1 MDVDGHLDGGVLRQ
15 VLLEHLPGAVVRAVV
30 QGVVDG
36 GVVDNPKAR
45 GLQGLFQGLPGG
57 HHALLLVSGAGLHI
71 RVVKARV
78 ALGVGL
84 AGVGVVDEDFHA
96 AILFQ
101 VDRGLL
107 LEGGV

>member
-45 GLQGLFQGLPGG
+45 GLQGLLQGLPGG
-57 HHALLLVSGAGLHI
+57 HALLLVVGEVLHI